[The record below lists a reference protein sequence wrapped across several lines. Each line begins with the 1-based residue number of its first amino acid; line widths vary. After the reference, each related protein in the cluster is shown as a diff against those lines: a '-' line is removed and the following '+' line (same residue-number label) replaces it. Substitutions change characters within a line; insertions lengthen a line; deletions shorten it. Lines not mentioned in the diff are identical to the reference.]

1 MQILL
6 FLHSFSLSS
15 QERRSHGG
23 LDGVPGGGVLQ
34 GQDRLYHRGH
44 WIHGQG
50 GFVVLFESLTNFWTK
65 GVGGET
71 TQKHLGGSYLLAN
84 SAKGASSFLF
94 TFPSVS
100 MLWCPILQ
108 NSFLERGSD
117 PAAAGC
123 PAWHQDLRPG
133 QEGEGGGDCISHDIG
148 TGARSIDVV
157 LTGAR
162 TNVLLAP
169 VLVVSSTLLL
179 TLVLLAM
186 WF

>member
-1 MQILL
+1 
-6 FLHSFSLSS
+6 
-15 QERRSHGG
+15 
-23 LDGVPGGGVLQ
+23 
-34 GQDRLYHRGH
+34 
-44 WIHGQG
+44 
-50 GFVVLFESLTNFWTK
+50 
-65 GVGGET
+65 
-71 TQKHLGGSYLLAN
+71 
-84 SAKGASSFLF
+84 
-94 TFPSVS
+94 

-123 PAWHQDLRPG
+123 PACHQDLRPG

-169 VLVVSSTLLL
+169 VLVIAVTTVINLPASGGRKEFVYDQPSLHSYLIL
-179 TLVLLAM
+179 
-186 WF
+186 